1 MAQNNIRKEFIMTQ
15 EEHLKQEKE
24 ALLKKLDLINHNLQK
39 LKSFR
44 RYKKRLIT
52 H

>member
-1 MAQNNIRKEFIMTQ
+1 MIQ

-39 LKSFR
+39 LKITR
-44 RYKKRLIT
+44 RYKKKLIT
-52 H
+52 Y

>member
-1 MAQNNIRKEFIMTQ
+1 MIQ

-24 ALLKKLDLINHNLQK
+24 ALLKKLDSINRDLEKITITRCYQK
-39 LKSFR
+39 WF
-44 RYKKRLIT
+44 IT